1 MQTLLERLSRKL
13 QHVYRT
19 KIKHVSALK
28 TTLTKNLS
36 LSLTPSQPM
45 RSGVTVVIPVLNEAK
60 TINAVVQYALSDPAT
75 AEVIVIDDSS
85 IDDTAE
91 LAKAAGA
98 QVITSSM
105 LGKGGSMQDGTI
117 AANFDIV
124 VFLDG
129 DLSGLQD
136 HIISDMIAPLLNDS
150 ADFVKAK
157 FGRGGG
163 RVTEL
168 TAKPML
174 KVFFPEIAH
183 FAQPLGGIIAVKTT
197 LLKQLQFE
205 AGYGVDI
212 GLLIDASRK
221 GARICEVDIG
231 SIEHDSQPLLDLTTM
246 ANEVSR
252 TIHNHAKHAGRLH
265 IDQIFEMY
273 EVQQQVTTSFDYI
286 VTRQKNKDKVLLLS
300 MDRVVTPACFISE
313 LAKLIGIESNNKE
326 SATDPQDPSA
336 ASIKNVVS
344 DFKFTHRTQ
353 FEKVA
358 ATMVL
363 RDGIVDFVKAM
374 KRQGFMVGVISDAY
388 YVAADIIRK
397 RIFADFAMAHSIKFQ
412 HDICTGEILINPDFF
427 FDSNRPDNHP
437 CKSHVVKRFM
447 SGAHQPKF
455 QQVCVIGSASNDL
468 SMLLLADHSYVLD
481 PNTDV
486 FKGHGRIERVQ
497 SLDEVARRY
506 TASTTVTKNLAG
518 VGERSTIYF

>member
-1 MQTLLERLSRKL
+1 
-13 QHVYRT
+13 
-19 KIKHVSALK
+19 
-28 TTLTKNLS
+28 
-36 LSLTPSQPM
+36 
-45 RSGVTVVIPVLNEAK
+45 
-60 TINAVVQYALSDPAT
+60 
-75 AEVIVIDDSS
+75 
-85 IDDTAE
+85 
-91 LAKAAGA
+91 
-98 QVITSSM
+98 
-105 LGKGGSMQDGTI
+105 MQDGTL

-124 VFLDG
+124 VFLYG
-129 DLSGLQD
+129 DLSGLKE

-183 FAQPLGGIIAVKTT
+183 FSQPLGGIIAVKTT

-205 AGYGVDI
+205 AGYGVDV

-221 GARICEVDIG
+221 GAKIVEVDIG
-231 SIEHDSQPLLDLTTM
+231 SLEHDSQPLLDLTIM
-246 ANEVSR
+246 ANEVSK
-252 TIHNHAKHAGRLH
+252 TIHNHAKQAGRLH

-273 EVQQQVTTSFDYI
+273 EVQRQVTTSFDYI

-300 MDRVVTPACFISE
+300 MDRVVTTACFIAE
-313 LAKLIGIESNNKE
+313 LAKLTGIDSNNKD
-326 SATDPQDPSA
+326 SATDPHDQQDPSA

-344 DFKFTHRTQ
+344 NFKFTHRTQ

-358 ATMVL
+358 TTMAL

-427 FDSNRPDNHP
+427 FDPNRPDNHP

-447 SGAHQPKF
+447 SNTHQPKF

-468 SMLLLADHSYVLD
+468 NMLLLADHSYVLE

-486 FKGHGRIERVQ
+486 FLGHGRIERVQ
-497 SLDEVARRY
+497 SLDEVAGRY
-506 TASTTVTKNLAG
+506 AQV
-518 VGERSTIYF
+518 R

>member
-1 MQTLLERLSRKL
+1 MQRLLERLSRKL

-19 KIKHVSALK
+19 KIKHISAIK
-28 TTLTKNLS
+28 TSFTKNLS
-36 LSLTPSQPM
+36 LSLTPTQPM
-45 RSGVTVVIPVLNEAK
+45 RTGVTVVIPVLNEGK

-105 LGKGGSMQDGTI
+105 LGKGGSMQDGTL
-117 AANFDIV
+117 AANFDFV

-129 DLSGLQD
+129 DLSGLKE

-183 FAQPLGGIIAVKTT
+183 FSQPLGGIIAVKTT

-205 AGYGVDI
+205 AGYGVDV

-221 GARICEVDIG
+221 GARIVEVDIG
-231 SIEHDSQPLLDLTTM
+231 SLEHDSQPLLDLTLM
-246 ANEVSR
+246 ANEVSK
-252 TIHNHAKHAGRLH
+252 TIHNHAKQAGRLH

-273 EVQQQVTTSFDYI
+273 EVQRQVTTSFDYI

-300 MDRVVTPACFISE
+300 MDRVVTPACFVEE
-313 LAKLIGIESNNKE
+313 LAKFTGIDSNNEE

-344 DFKFTHRTQ
+344 HFKFTHRTQ

-358 ATMVL
+358 TTIAL

-427 FDSNRPDNHP
+427 FDPNRPDNHP

-447 SGAHQPKF
+447 SNAHQPKF
-455 QQVCVIGSASNDL
+455 QKVCVIGSASNDL
-468 SMLLLADHSYVLD
+468 NMLLLADDSYALD
-481 PNTDV
+481 PNTDAFV
-486 FKGHGRIERVQ
+486 GHARIELIQ
-497 SLDEVARRY
+497 SLGEVAQRY
-506 TASTTVTKNLAG
+506 A
-518 VGERSTIYF
+518 E